1 MGIAQI
7 GDTVLLSRW
16 DLVML
21 VGEQSQAAGLQQ
33 TAAAGCSGERLEARG
48 LNGELQGQR
57 VLSKS
62 HSGGQGQASNGAQGS
77 RAFWKLLLSGTQN
90 SLSQTPKSERKRCW
104 PQVLASTRRSRNQR
118 LGVGVG
124 GKMTQCSHFPCLLPL
139 GILSPEIK
147 PNIPQQELGMQT
159 SSVGMQFDYFN
170 SRLPFSNCILL
181 LFKKHIPI
189 ICFICQGRFSK
200 LTAEPSLLCQSG
212 KPRVQSAAPNN
223 TANPACLPSSLRLYI
238 KKKKCV

>member
-21 VGEQSQAAGLQQ
+21 VGEQSQAAGLR
-33 TAAAGCSGERLEARG
+33 ADRRCGGVAGRG
-48 LNGELQGQR
+48 TKSEGWMGELQGQR
-57 VLSKS
+57 VLSMS

-77 RAFWKLLLSGTQN
+77 RAFWKLLLPGTQN
-90 SLSQTPKSERKRCW
+90 SLFQTPKSGRKRCW
-104 PQVLASTRRSRNQR
+104 PQVLVSTRRSRNQR
-118 LGVGVG
+118 LRVGVG

-139 GILSPEIK
+139 GTLSPDIK

-170 SRLPFSNCILL
+170 SRLPFSNCILF

-189 ICFICQGRFSK
+189 ICFIRQGRFSK

-223 TANPACLPSSLRLYI
+223 TANPASLLPSLSLYI
-238 KKKKCV
+238 KKKCV